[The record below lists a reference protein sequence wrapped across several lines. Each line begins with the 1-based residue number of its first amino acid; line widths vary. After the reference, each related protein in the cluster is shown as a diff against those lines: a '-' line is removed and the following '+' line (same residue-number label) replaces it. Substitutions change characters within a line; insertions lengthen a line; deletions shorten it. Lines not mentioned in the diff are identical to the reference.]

1 MLGTVDGAPDG
12 TNDGCCDGSR
22 LGWLDGTSDGSLDG
36 EALGERLGKLPGWPL
51 GVEDGNTV
59 GVREGVALGVVEGPE
74 DSNTDGMPVGVKL
87 GTEDG
92 AAESSND
99 GAGLGNDEGSA
110 DGPKDGLENECQS
123 KLKVDV
129 AGELIKA
136 GILSVKIHRD
146 YRGAAKCV
154 MSFAEKGFQASSTAV
169 FDSMRG
175 VVATPPPAFVCSKAS
190 LRMAT
195 FSAIASFV
203 PAKLTGSNQG
213 RACLAIFCC

>member
-1 MLGTVDGAPDG
+1 M
-12 TNDGCCDGSR
+12 
-22 LGWLDGTSDGSLDG
+22 
-36 EALGERLGKLPGWPL
+36 
-51 GVEDGNTV
+51 EDGNTV
-59 GVREGVALGVVEGPE
+59 GVREGVALGDALAVVEGPE

-123 KLKVDV
+123 KLKGDV

-175 VVATPPPAFVCSKAS
+175 VVATPPPGNTITQPPAFMCSKAS